1 MQPHARRTRK
11 MCGSE
16 RARRSVR
23 VWQGTCQAPLPRV
36 TPWGPGVTEHWRQR
50 ALTIAPPTSRGA
62 VVGGR
67 VVGRADLQEGQ
78 DGHQPPLHHEGRRE
92 LQGAVPQTQGLQG
105 GHAPCGRAE
114 PSAPPSVGTGPSGQ
128 PGPQH
133 APGSGAK
140 GHDRCL
146 GSASKK
152 KKSLQRRGV
161 LRMKTMEVIKLNTEM
176 EAATA
181 ALW

>member
-11 MCGSE
+11 TCGSE

-36 TPWGPGVTEHWRQR
+36 TPWGPGVTKHWRQR

-114 PSAPPSVGTGPSGQ
+114 PSAPPSVGTARRGSPA
-128 PGPQH
+128 PNTPQ
-133 APGSGAK
+133 
-140 GHDRCL
+140 DL
-146 GSASKK
+146 GRKVMTDVWDPLPKK
-152 KKSLQRRGV
+152 KNLCRG
-161 LRMKTMEVIKLNTEM
+161 EGFCG
-176 EAATA
+176 
-181 ALW
+181 

>member
-11 MCGSE
+11 TCGSE

-50 ALTIAPPTSRGA
+50 ALTIAPPTSREA

-78 DGHQPPLHHEGRRE
+78 DGHQPPLHHERRRE

-114 PSAPPSVGTGPSGQ
+114 PSAPPSVGTARRGSPA
-128 PGPQH
+128 PNTPQ
-133 APGSGAK
+133 
-140 GHDRCL
+140 DL
-146 GSASKK
+146 GRKVMTDVWDPLPKK
-152 KKSLQRRGV
+152 KNLCRG
-161 LRMKTMEVIKLNTEM
+161 EGFCG
-176 EAATA
+176 
-181 ALW
+181 

>member
-11 MCGSE
+11 TCGSE

-78 DGHQPPLHHEGRRE
+78 DGHQPPLHHERRRE

-114 PSAPPSVGTGPSGQ
+114 PSAPPSVGTARRGSPA
-128 PGPQH
+128 PNTPQ
-133 APGSGAK
+133 
-140 GHDRCL
+140 DL
-146 GSASKK
+146 GRKVMTDVWDPLPKK
-152 KKSLQRRGV
+152 KNLCRG
-161 LRMKTMEVIKLNTEM
+161 EGFCG
-176 EAATA
+176 
-181 ALW
+181 